1 MTHGTEHE
9 RSLRRSCWDKKV
21 IDYFCE
27 ARANWLSGKVCHGEQ
42 VLLKRSSYSEHAN
55 IMKFRLHRVTQA
67 PRGDRQRSLP
77 AGLTVVVQRQLLRGL
92 QQRLQYSVGR
102 RRQEPGDHSGWP
114 GHFLHSASLHRFRNQ
129 QRKREIDSA
138 DGRKSSAATKT
149 KHTRH
154 TSGDDWGGPPDLF
167 SKERSGVS
175 LIFMRSPHPIGPLA
189 GMMNPGISEEYRS
202 HRQRLCKTNL
212 LFSPY
217 SLFPTSFRP
226 QSVT

>member
-1 MTHGTEHE
+1 MYLRSIETDLKAELFPPTDFLNIIKKGFYAFNMTHDTEHE

-42 VLLKRSSYSEHAN
+42 VPLKRSCYSEHAN
-55 IMKFRLHRVTQA
+55 IMKFRLLSVTQA
-67 PRGDRQRSLP
+67 PRGERQRTLP

-102 RRQEPGDHSGWP
+102 RWQEPGDHGGWP

-138 DGRKSSAATKT
+138 DGRKYSAATKT
-149 KHTRH
+149 KHTRQRG
-154 TSGDDWGGPPDLF
+154 TTCDCVRWWWLRWSAGPFFLG
-167 SKERSGVS
+167 EVR
-175 LIFMRSPHPIGPLA
+175 
-189 GMMNPGISEEYRS
+189 ES
-202 HRQRLCKTNL
+202 H
-212 LFSPY
+212 
-217 SLFPTSFRP
+217 
-226 QSVT
+226 